1 MKNFRFVGYIHNVIE
16 PTIVNG
22 FDSPKSKNKLKSSSG
37 KPSKSGTKFPGKPDV
52 VVLSDE
58 EGQNGQAEVKSPT
71 TSKKNSSWPDA
82 KSYQYIVKLQNK
94 RNTPSK
100 TPEMITVKQSC
111 IR

>member
-1 MKNFRFVGYIHNVIE
+1 M
-16 PTIVNG
+16 NG

-58 EGQNGQAEVKSPT
+58 EGQNGQAEVKSPN